1 MAAQCQVAID
11 DKVKEAVAGKVSAA
25 PGQKHSRHYECS
37 ICINP
42 AFDTPVRATC
52 GHLYHQECLEHWLQG
67 KVGDAHC
74 CPDCRKELPPGR
86 AAFTIDFVSKSV
98 LDEVE
103 VECPQDCAQSP
114 AAKRMR
120 FDVLGDHVRMHC
132 PNTNLICSGEGC
144 GAVLPRL
151 QMIQGHL
158 PSCQHVLV
166 LCKQCGSSVKR
177 GALQEHMTRIC
188 SHREVPR
195 ELQFQLGDTVMIL
208 GSHTRP
214 EYNGARGEV
223 RGFKWAATQRYIVV
237 DFGSRC
243 MCVRATNLFHAPAAA
258 AAPAP
263 APAPVAPVAPAGFHP
278 SISDD
283 DDIFA

>member
-158 PSCQHVLV
+158 PSCKHVLV
-166 LCKQCGSSVKR
+166 LCEQCDTSVKR
-177 GALQEHMTRIC
+177 GAMQEHMTRTC
-188 SHREVPR
+188 SHRRVPCEQCKQGTMPFHKQQEHKAKCTGPIKQHVEELFSKVHALAERAKKAER
-195 ELQFQLGDTVMIL
+195 ERDALKQAQPFSWLWGNRSAQ
-208 GSHTRP
+208 
-214 EYNGARGEV
+214 
-223 RGFKWAATQRYIVV
+223 
-237 DFGSRC
+237 
-243 MCVRATNLFHAPAAA
+243 
-258 AAPAP
+258 
-263 APAPVAPVAPAGFHP
+263 
-278 SISDD
+278 
-283 DDIFA
+283 